1 MTDERLAPETPA
13 MYRARTRA
21 FPQPQLDAT
30 AIPHDLLVQI
40 KAVALE
46 RSRVDYA
53 RHRDQLVLALQ
64 KHLKSGLAPEVFFQ
78 GLKT

>member
-1 MTDERLAPETPA
+1 

-40 KAVALE
+40 KAIALE

-53 RHRDQLVLALQ
+53 RHRDELMQTLT
-64 KHLKSGLAPEVFFQ
+64 KHLKAGLPPETFFR